1 MKILFLLTALV
12 YLAACSNDDQENVN
26 RAQSLIGSWKA
37 IEVWSDDGN
46 GVYKNSI
53 PEESSFTL
61 TFNSNNSVIRSD
73 LNEECEEGIYNTTT
87 LIIHFEFPCSLTYEY
102 KIDELTE
109 NTLILDTQNFE
120 TLIYKFDRVD

>member
-1 MKILFLLTALV
+1 MKILFLLTSLV

-26 RAQSLIGSWKA
+26 REQSLIGSWRA
-37 IEVWSDDGN
+37 TEVWSDDGIGIN
-46 GVYKNSI
+46 NNSI

-73 LNEECEEGIYNTTT
+73 LNEECEEGIYNTTSQ
-87 LIIHFEFPCSLTYEY
+87 IIHFEFPCNLTYEY

-120 TLIYKFDRVD
+120 TLLYKFDKVN